1 METCSTVKMNI
12 NTENLVAIISKLQ
25 YDLDVTKRK
34 LQEVSAEK
42 DNALSR

>member
-1 METCSTVKMNI
+1 METYSTVKMNI
-12 NTENLVAIISKLQ
+12 NTEDLVAIISKLQ
-25 YDLDVTKRK
+25 YDLDATKRK